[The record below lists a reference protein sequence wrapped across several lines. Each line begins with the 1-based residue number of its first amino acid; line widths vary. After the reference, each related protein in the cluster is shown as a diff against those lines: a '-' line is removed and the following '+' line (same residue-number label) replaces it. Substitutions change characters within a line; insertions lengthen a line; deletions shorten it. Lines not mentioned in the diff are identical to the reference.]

1 MVLRLVVGPVAALGI
16 CLLFA
21 SSAHAQCSKD
31 VDCKGDRVCEE
42 GACVSPPAA
51 AAALPPAPPAPS
63 GAAPV
68 AGAAP
73 APAAAAAPAAAPA
86 PLAPVASTFV
96 APPVPT
102 TQRHNS
108 GMMAVGIV
116 MVSIGPIAL
125 LAAMVTSFNKADC
138 ESYDPIFDASGSSSS
153 RDSNCGRYNTPLY
166 VSLLS
171 GVGLIGAGIPMIV
184 IGGKREPIGTAR
196 LTPWASPH
204 GGGLGLRVDL

>member
-1 MVLRLVVGPVAALGI
+1 MVFRSVVGPVVALGI

-42 GACVSPPAA
+42 GACVSPPAP
-51 AAALPPAPPAPS
+51 AALPPAPPAPN

-68 AGAAP
+68 AGGAPAQAAP
-73 APAAAAAPAAAPA
+73 APVAAPAA
-86 PLAPVASTFV
+86 LAPVNDTSV
-96 APPVPT
+96 ARAVPT

-116 MVSIGPIAL
+116 MVSVGPLAL

-138 ESYDPIFDASGSSSS
+138 ENYDPLFEASGSS
-153 RDSNCGRYNTPLY
+153 RGSNCGRYNTPLY

-184 IGGKREPIGTAR
+184 IGGKREPVGTAR

-204 GGGLGLRVDL
+204 GAGLGLRVDL